1 MKRLTA
7 FAMASIFCAVSATAA
22 TLAEYNF
29 NGNNLTSSDTELNT
43 TAGNISSGSGITGGT
58 DLSTNQGE
66 GGTRGIQIR
75 YDDIYTENTGDRT
88 LADAITDQV
97 YYSFTITP
105 LAGQVINFDT
115 FTAYT
120 DKNGGGATFEYHI
133 MSSIGGF
140 TDSSTIDSSSH
151 TSGVANLSY
160 DISSLTNVSTA
171 TEFRL
176 YIRTDN
182 YTNGSNLLDIDNI
195 ILTGTVIPE
204 PSTALLG
211 VFGGLLLLRR
221 RR

>member
-1 MKRLTA
+1 MVSSA
-7 FAMASIFCAVSATAA
+7 VVPASAA
-22 TLAEYNF
+22 TLALYDF

-43 TAGNISSGSGITGGT
+43 TAGNISSGTGITGGT

-75 YDDIYTENTGDRT
+75 YDDIYPQNTGSRT
-88 LADAITDQV
+88 LANAITDQV

-105 LAGQVINFDT
+105 LAGQVINFET

-133 MSSIGGF
+133 MSAVGGF
-140 TDSSTIDSSSH
+140 TDTDTIDSSSH

-160 DISSLTNVSTA
+160 DISSLTGVSTA

-195 ILTGTVIPE
+195 TITGTVIPE
-204 PSTALLG
+204 PSGLMLCTLG
-211 VFGGLLLLRR
+211 GFVLLRR